1 MCMRKSL
8 IMLTWVLSKF
18 EVRDNCASGW
28 ELHTLFMVFG
38 LCLSFSNRDF
48 PPSLPTFMEMIFL
61 LPEVCHSTSCQEE
74 TLSIEKMTHLF
85 PSAAI
90 WLNYALCSAPG
101 EPSEEHEEVLAGSP
115 SPRVFVNYHL
125 APTSLAKFTGMS
137 VSQNMS
143 GLKSESLFYFFFGA
157 TISRTIFSIKTHF
170 TLFSTPR
177 SLLNTPLLHVRCL
190 GDCSWTTWLV
200 SQDFWHAQ
208 RRCGLE
214 GGTWAVQ
221 ADGGGLEKPIPPGA
235 GCEPLRDPL
244 TPPSLHFPTSTME
257 TTGPPP

>member
-8 IMLTWVLSKF
+8 IMLAWALSKF

-38 LCLSFSNRDF
+38 LCLSFSNRDL

-61 LPEVCHSTSCQEE
+61 LPEVCRSASCQEE
-74 TLSIEKMTHLF
+74 NLSIEKMTHLF

-90 WLNYALCSAPG
+90 WLNYALCSAPR
-101 EPSEEHEEVLAGSP
+101 EPSEEHEEVLAWSP

-157 TISRTIFSIKTHF
+157 AISRTIFSIKTHV

-177 SLLNTPLLHVRCL
+177 SLLNTPPLHVRCR
-190 GDCSWTTWLV
+190 GDCSWTTLLV
-200 SQDFWHAQ
+200 SQGSWHA
-208 RRCGLE
+208 RRQCGPQ
-214 GGTWAVQ
+214 GGTWAVR
-221 ADGGGLEKPIPPGA
+221 AGGGGLEKPIPPLA
-235 GCEPLRDPL
+235 SCEPSRDPL
-244 TPPSLHFPTSTME
+244 TSPSLHFLTSTLE
-257 TTGPPP
+257 TTMSTP